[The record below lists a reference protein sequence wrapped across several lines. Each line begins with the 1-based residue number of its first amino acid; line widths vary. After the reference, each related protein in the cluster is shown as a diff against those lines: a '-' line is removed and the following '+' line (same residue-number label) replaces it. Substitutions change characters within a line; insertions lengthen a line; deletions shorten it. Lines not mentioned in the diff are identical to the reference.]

1 MDPIANAITTLLNA
15 VQALDQPG
23 QAAAPPLPIL
33 LALAGQDVNMQFLGP
48 APGGGLLLALPSGQ
62 TVTAQGQMPY
72 PEGTQ
77 LLVRVL
83 AGPAADAPVR
93 LQTLQAAPPAA
104 PAILAP
110 LNQGEAG
117 SLLAALGAPEPP
129 PALAPLAGLFQFLG
143 SGHGLPDPG
152 QVRAALDTLP
162 APALAGLKS
171 LLGVS
176 GADPAGLAAAVDS
189 WLVQAAASSARDGQ
203 GLAQGL
209 LQRFQ
214 TVVEHRPDLPVLV
227 PWLRNLLSGADARAV
242 PAQGRTA
249 TPGHGLAE
257 SPAQALNA
265 LLGGREGAP
274 AAAPET
280 WEAWIRTGVKAL
292 SDPAV
297 SPQGAAFH
305 QAQAREGTAF
315 YELPLP
321 WAPQSPL
328 QIWVESDR
336 NPRDPGGKS
345 GPETQRVLLGLS
357 FTNLGETRLGIT
369 RSGADLQVLVW
380 TEHPELLAA
389 SRDAVEGELKDL
401 GSSVDL
407 KIMPLHPGPG
417 GSIPSLRSE
426 LTGTTLHALG

>member
-117 SLLAALGAPEPP
+117 SLLAALGVPDPP

-143 SGHGLPDPG
+143 PGQGLPDPG

-171 LLGVS
+171 LLGVP
-176 GADPAGLAAAVDS
+176 GADPAALAAALDS
-189 WLVQAAASSARDGQ
+189 WLVQAAASPREGQ
-203 GLAQGL
+203 SLAQGL

-214 TVVEHRPDLPVLV
+214 TALEHRPDLPGPAETLV
-227 PWLRNLLSGADARAV
+227 PWLRNLLGGADARAV
-242 PAQGRTA
+242 PAQG
-249 TPGHGLAE
+249 HGVAE
-257 SPAQALNA
+257 SPAQVLNA

-336 NPRDPGGKS
+336 NPRNPGGKP

-357 FTNLGETRLGIT
+357 FTNLGETRLGIV
-369 RSGADLQVLVW
+369 RSGADLQVRVW

-389 SRDAVEGELKDL
+389 SRDKVEGELKDL

-407 KIMPLHPGPG
+407 KIMALHPGPG

-426 LTGTTLHALG
+426 LTGATLHALG